1 MVNAYGEEFLGRNIK
16 VVKATNQTMLGIEGV
31 VVRETKNMFSIKTQ
45 NKIKQ
50 IPKEAC
56 DFTIEFNGATF
67 PVQGSLI
74 RYRPENRLKELRKIS
89 KNLRRIN

>member
-31 VVRETKNMFSIKTQ
+31 VVRETKNMFSIETE

-50 IPKEAC
+50 IPKEIC

-67 PVQGSLI
+67 SLQGSLI